1 VQLVSKAN
9 PNRVAGTNRATTT
22 GPHRRYE
29 QPRNANPTQSGTI
42 VRQFRGR
49 RALSLGSREVHAP
62 QNWPLYPPPYF
73 AAFWLDPFG
82 FVLEAVCYH
91 DR

>member
-1 VQLVSKAN
+1 M
-9 PNRVAGTNRATTT
+9 
-22 GPHRRYE
+22 
-29 QPRNANPTQSGTI
+29 I